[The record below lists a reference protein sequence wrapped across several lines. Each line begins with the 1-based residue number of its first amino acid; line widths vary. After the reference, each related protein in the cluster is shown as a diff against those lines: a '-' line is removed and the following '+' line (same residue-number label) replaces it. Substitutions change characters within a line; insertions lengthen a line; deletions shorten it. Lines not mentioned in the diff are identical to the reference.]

1 MKTQLGKKLKH
12 LLDNMSQ
19 EEFDKQWNEIVALDL
34 QGPSFDDYLDY
45 LANNTAFSNFKFEE
59 QTPYVIQSN
68 ELSLAA

>member
-1 MKTQLGKKLKH
+1 MKTEFGKKLKH

-34 QGPSFDDYLDY
+34 KGLTCDDYLDF
-45 LANNTAFSNFKFEE
+45 LANTPVNSNYKFEE
-59 QTPYVIQSN
+59 QAPYVIQSN